1 MLQYAVS
8 PSVRS
13 RIDALDMDF
22 NKFGL
27 DKFGVSRDHI
37 AACYSLLEP
46 FYRRYF
52 RVKVFGI
59 EHVPNTGRG
68 MLICNHSG
76 GVPADGGM
84 LVSSIFFD
92 HDPPRHVHGMVEK
105 FAQTWPF
112 VSPWFSKLGHLPGLP
127 DNAIRLLEDERLLM
141 VFPEGA
147 KGLGK
152 LYRDRYQLERFGTGF
167 MRIALQTSAPI
178 IPVAFVGGEESMPTV
193 FHARRLAKLVGAPY
207 WPVPPYL
214 VPVPMPLGCEL
225 HFGAPMHFEGNGN
238 ERDDVIERYVG
249 QVKARVDDL
258 IENGRRIHSTL
269 REGERGD
276 E

>member
-68 MLICNHSG
+68 M
-76 GVPADGGM
+76 A
-84 LVSSIFFD
+84 
-92 HDPPRHVHGMVEK
+92 R
-105 FAQTWPF
+105 
-112 VSPWFSKLGHLPGLP
+112 
-127 DNAIRLLEDERLLM
+127 
-141 VFPEGA
+141 A
-147 KGLGK
+147 KK
-152 LYRDRYQLERFGTGF
+152 E
-167 MRIALQTSAPI
+167 
-178 IPVAFVGGEESMPTV
+178 EESVTP
-193 FHARRLAKLVGAPY
+193 
-207 WPVPPYL
+207 
-214 VPVPMPLGCEL
+214 
-225 HFGAPMHFEGNGN
+225 
-238 ERDDVIERYVG
+238 
-249 QVKARVDDL
+249 
-258 IENGRRIHSTL
+258 
-269 REGERGD
+269 
-276 E
+276 